1 MKTKSPGKDAMRMQR
16 LRRVEIAAWTLG
28 AILLITYGA
37 IRTWSASARDQA
49 VSAFEQMRVEL
60 AAQTSMPN
68 ASTPNASTN
77 SQPKPDTSLWSQSRL
92 AAYRESVREQDIPD
106 AVLRVPSI
114 KLAVPVYDGTSE
126 LNLNR
131 GAGRIEGTARIG
143 EDGNVGVASHRD
155 GFFRV
160 LKDVQIGDALYLDTA
175 DSTLVYK
182 VSSTKIVDP
191 VNVDVLA
198 DTTVPTVTLVTC
210 YPFYFVGHA
219 PKRFIVHAHR
229 VTTSTL

>member
-1 MKTKSPGKDAMRMQR
+1 MTKQTGADLALRRTR
-16 LRRVEIAAWTLG
+16 LRRIEIAAWTVG

-37 IRTWSASARDQA
+37 IRTWSANARDQA
-49 VSAFEQMRVEL
+49 VTAFQQMRVDL
-60 AAQTSMPN
+60 AAQAATSKAPSDGMP
-68 ASTPNASTN
+68 P
-77 SQPKPDTSLWSQSRL
+77 PDTSLWSQSRL
-92 AAYRESVREQDIPD
+92 AAYRDSVLQQDIPE
-106 AVLRVPSI
+106 AVLRVPSV
-114 KLAVPVYDGTSE
+114 KLAVPIYDGTSE

-160 LKDVQIGDALYLDTA
+160 LKDVQIGDALYLDTPN
-175 DSTLVYK
+175 STIVYK
-182 VSSTKIVDP
+182 IASTKIVEP
-191 VNVDVLA
+191 ANVGVLA
-198 DTTVPTVTLVTC
+198 DTATPAVTLVTC

-229 VTTSTL
+229 VATLPP